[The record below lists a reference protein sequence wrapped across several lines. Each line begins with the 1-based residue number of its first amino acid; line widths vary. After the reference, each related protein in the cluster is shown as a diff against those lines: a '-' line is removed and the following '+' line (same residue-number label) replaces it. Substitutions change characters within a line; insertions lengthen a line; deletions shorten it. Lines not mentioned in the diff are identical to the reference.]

1 MRVGA
6 KIAGGAAG
14 LIAAGVLA
22 LFAPGLDELLS
33 RWEGD
38 GQNVVYPD
46 KLARGLPTVCRGI
59 TRHTSP
65 VPVIVGDYWS
75 PERCADVERWVAE
88 RGQLQLAECIHV
100 FVTQPIFDALSSFAH
115 NVGVPSACASRA
127 VGLIN
132 AGRVAEGCDALA
144 HRPDGKT
151 PVWSYAD
158 GKFVQ
163 GLYNRRLAERAMCL
177 SGANEPPRVVA
188 VSP

>member
-1 MRVGA
+1 MKPGA
-6 KIAGGAAG
+6 KVTGGVAALIAG
-14 LIAAGVLA
+14 GVLA
-22 LFAPGLDELLS
+22 LFAPDLDRMLS

-46 KLARGLPTVCRGI
+46 KLARDLPTVCRGI
-59 TRHTSP
+59 TKHTSP

-88 RGQLQLAECIHV
+88 KDQLKLADCIHV
-100 FVTQPIFDALSSFAH
+100 YIEQPTFDALSSFAH

-132 AGRVAEGCDALA
+132 AGRVEEGCETLA
-144 HRPDGKT
+144 HAPSGK

-163 GLYNRRLAERAMCL
+163 GLYNRRMDERQLCL
-177 SGANEPPRVVA
+177 KGVVPKLGA

>member
-1 MRVGA
+1 MKVGT
-6 KIAGGAAG
+6 KLVGGVAA
-14 LIAAGVLA
+14 LIATGAITLYS
-22 LFAPGLDELLS
+22 DDINRMLS

-46 KLARGLPTVCRGI
+46 RLARDLPTVCRGI
-59 TRHTSP
+59 TKHTSP

-88 RGQLQLAECIHV
+88 KDQLKLADCIHV
-100 FVTQPIFDALSSFAH
+100 YIEQPTFDALSSFAH

-132 AGRVAEGCDALA
+132 AGRVAEGCEAMA
-144 HRPDGKT
+144 HAPSGK

-158 GKFVQ
+158 GKFVR
-163 GLYNRRLAERAMCL
+163 GLYNRRLAERDLCL
-177 SGANEPPRVVA
+177 KGTTPKLGM